1 MELQKNKDITT
12 EALTAAA
19 QPVQTGLFMVFAY
32 DTYYPQGGWSD
43 YIGMALSLDA
53 ARAMVAEHGITL
65 GGYQIVNHK
74 NMEVVETKQVGWE
87 N

>member
-1 MELQKNKDITT
+1 MQKHKEITT

-32 DTYYPQGGWSD
+32 STYYPRGGFGD
-43 YIGMALSLDA
+43 YIGMALSLNQ
-53 ARAMVAEHGITL
+53 ARSMVADQGITL
-65 GGYQIVNHK
+65 GGYQIVNYK
-74 NMEVVETKQVGWE
+74 NMEIVETEQIGWE